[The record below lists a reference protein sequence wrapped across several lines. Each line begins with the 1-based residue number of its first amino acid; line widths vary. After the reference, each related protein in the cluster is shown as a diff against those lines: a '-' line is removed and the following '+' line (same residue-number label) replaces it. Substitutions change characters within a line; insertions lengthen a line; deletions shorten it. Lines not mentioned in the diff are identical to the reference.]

1 MISEMKNKDL
11 LVAALQNGSVI
22 DHIPTD
28 KLFTIVKLLE
38 LDKCEE
44 PVTIGNNL
52 ESSKMGKKGLVKV
65 SGKFFTDQDLS
76 RLAVVCPNM
85 RLTVM
90 RDYEVVEKR
99 EIALPDTLINLVKC
113 ANPVCITN
121 NEPMKTYF
129 EVDKLKG
136 LVQCHYCRKTQK
148 LGNIKLI

>member
-1 MISEMKNKDL
+1 MKNKDL

-38 LDKCEE
+38 LEKYDE

-52 ESSKMGKKGLVKV
+52 ESSKMGKKGLIKV
-65 SGKFFTDQDLS
+65 SDKFFTDEDLS

-85 RLTVM
+85 RLTVI

-99 EIALPDTLINLVKC
+99 EIALPDTLTNLVKC

-121 NEPMKTYF
+121 NEPMKTFF

-136 LVQCHYCRKTQK
+136 LVRCHYCGKTQK
-148 LGNIKLI
+148 IGKINLL

>member
-1 MISEMKNKDL
+1 MKNKDL

-28 KLFTIVKLLE
+28 KLFTIARLLE
-38 LDKCEE
+38 LEKFVE

-52 ESSKMGKKGLVKV
+52 ESSKMGKKGLIKV
-65 SGKFFTDQDLS
+65 SGKFFTDQELS
-76 RLAVVCPNM
+76 RLAVVCPDM
-85 RLTVM
+85 QLTVI

-99 EIALPDTLINLVKC
+99 EITLPAKLINVVKC

-136 LVQCHYCRKTQK
+136 MVQCHYCGKTQK
-148 LGNIKLI
+148 IGKNNLL

>member
-1 MISEMKNKDL
+1 MKNKDL
-11 LVAALQNGSVI
+11 LVAALKNGSVI

-28 KLFTIVKLLE
+28 KLFKLLE
-38 LDKCEE
+38 LEKCDE

-52 ESSKMGKKGLVKV
+52 ESSKMGKKGLIKV
-65 SGKFFTDQDLS
+65 SDKFFTDEDLS
-76 RLAVVCPNM
+76 RLAVVCPSM
-85 RLTVM
+85 RLTVI

-99 EIALPDTLINLVKC
+99 EIVLPDTLINLVKC

-136 LVQCHYCRKTQK
+136 MVRCHYCGKTQK
-148 LGNIKLI
+148 LGKINLL

>member
-1 MISEMKNKDL
+1 MKNKDL
-11 LVAALQNGSVI
+11 LVAALKNGSVI

-38 LDKCEE
+38 LEKCDE

-52 ESSKMGKKGLVKV
+52 ESSKMGKKGLIKV
-65 SGKFFTDQDLS
+65 SDKFFTDEDLS
-76 RLAVVCPNM
+76 RLAVVCPSM
-85 RLTVM
+85 RLTVIC
-90 RDYEVVEKR
+90 DYEVVEKR
-99 EIALPDTLINLVKC
+99 EIVLPDTLINLVKC

-136 LVQCHYCRKTQK
+136 MVRCHYCGKTQK
-148 LGNIKLI
+148 LGKINLL

>member
-1 MISEMKNKDL
+1 MKNKDL

-38 LDKCEE
+38 LEKCDE

-52 ESSKMGKKGLVKV
+52 ESSKMGKKGLIKV
-65 SGKFFTDQDLS
+65 SDKFFTDEDLS

-85 RLTVM
+85 RLTVI

-99 EIALPDTLINLVKC
+99 EIVLPETLTNLVKC

-136 LVQCHYCRKTQK
+136 MVRCHYCGKTQK
-148 LGNIKLI
+148 IGKINLL

>member
-1 MISEMKNKDL
+1 MKNKDL

-38 LDKCEE
+38 LEKCDE

-52 ESSKMGKKGLVKV
+52 ESNKMGKKGLIKV
-65 SGKFFTDQDLS
+65 SDKFFTDEDLS

-85 RLTVM
+85 RLTVI

-99 EIALPDTLINLVKC
+99 EIVLPDTLTNLVKC

-129 EVDKLKG
+129 VVDKLKG
-136 LVQCHYCRKTQK
+136 LVHCHYCGKTQK
-148 LGNIKLI
+148 LGKINLL

>member
-1 MISEMKNKDL
+1 MKNKDL

-38 LDKCEE
+38 LEKCDE

-52 ESSKMGKKGLVKV
+52 ESSKMGKKGLIKV
-65 SGKFFTDQDLS
+65 SDKFYSDEDLS

-85 RLTVM
+85 RLTVI

-99 EIALPDTLINLVKC
+99 EIVLPDTLTNLVKC

-136 LVQCHYCRKTQK
+136 LVRCHYCGKTQK
-148 LGNIKLI
+148 IGKIILL

>member
-1 MISEMKNKDL
+1 MKNKDL

-28 KLFTIVKLLE
+28 KLFTIVKLLALE
-38 LDKCEE
+38 KCDE

-52 ESSKMGKKGLVKV
+52 ESNKMGKKGLIKV
-65 SGKFFTDQDLS
+65 SDKFFTDEDLS

-85 RLTVM
+85 RLTVI

-99 EIALPDTLINLVKC
+99 EIVLPDTLINLVKC

-136 LVQCHYCRKTQK
+136 LVHCHYCGKTQK
-148 LGNIKLI
+148 LGKINLL